1 MSEPNL
7 TIGQNTPGSEGG
19 TIDSPTVI
27 SAISIPPDTDATDYD
42 FALIPSARIGLAKD
56 VLGTP
61 TTNADGS
68 FDTVF
73 RLTVENFSLEPLINI
88 EVTDELQGAA
98 PLFGT
103 NVAAT
108 DGTPGQYAVIVSPSG
123 TCGGND
129 ASFTGVGADVVA
141 SGFTLAAGATCTI
154 DFTVRTQPTVPLPP
168 DPGLWRPLREPGGGH
183 GRGRA
188 FRARTPATNP
198 ELKRSLRRR
207 HRAGR

>member
-1 MSEPNL
+1 MP
-7 TIGQNTPGSEGG
+7 
-19 TIDSPTVI
+19 
-27 SAISIPPDTDATDYD
+27 ADTDATDYD

-108 DGTPGQYAVIVSPSG
+108 DGTPGQYAVIAGPSG

-129 ASFTGVGADVVA
+129 AGFNGVGADVVA
-141 SGFTLAAGATCTI
+141 TGFCLAAGATCTI

-168 DPGLWRPLREPGGGH
+168 ILASGGRYENQAVVTGE
-183 GRGRA
+183 GGISGQ
-188 FRARTPATNP
+188 TPATNP
-198 ELKRSLRRR
+198 ELTDLSDDGVEPDANGDGDGSDPGENDPRR
-207 HRAGR
+207 